1 MECMRDVVLKELS
14 IEPVGPCTDCNYYP
28 CHHEGQDCTFC
39 YCPFYPCNDPE
50 VGGKEVISRKGAP
63 VWSCKECHFLHTK
76 EVSEYVHQRL
86 RASGYDENT
95 DLDSLFCEIKGMF
108 LHLYSG
114 CRF

>member
-1 MECMRDVVLKELS
+1 MKVARTVLRRGGGS
-14 IEPVGPCTDCNYYP
+14 N
-28 CHHEGQDCTFC
+28 
-39 YCPFYPCNDPE
+39 PFSLFDCNDPE
-50 VGGKEVISRKGAP
+50 VGGKEVISRKGVP

-86 RASGYDENT
+86 RASGYDEDT
-95 DLDSLFCEIKGMF
+95 DLDSLFCEIKSMF